1 MIVITFFVRFFI
13 ILLLLAGFG
22 GVIGLALWSFF
33 PQMEK
38 EEPLDISISITL
50 EKEKASDISNTPS

>member
-33 PQMEK
+33 PPKQK
-38 EEPLDISISITL
+38 VEPLDINITISI
-50 EKEKASDISNTPS
+50 EKASDSSNTRS